1 MCYSSLWTNTSTYL
15 RDCWFRGT
23 LWFHLFWSGLPVCLQ
38 MSSGVISHWP
48 VCNLANWPKKKKK
61 KKGKKRPI
69 LSTWERGAA
78 LGEIAGRE
86 NESEKDREKKR
97 GEIPKGEVM
106 CESNLSYLMAY
117 PRFLVL
123 SICHRVNQDL
133 WASSPLQI
141 LIMLLQ
147 IKSDTQVLKGV
158 CLWPDGLI
166 FREVMGRG
174 RGCGKWSPSVHFL

>member
-1 MCYSSLWTNTSTYL
+1 MCYVCVILRFGQTPPLISGTVDLERHSGSICFGVDCLSACRWAPESSAT
-15 RDCWFRGT
+15 
-23 LWFHLFWSGLPVCLQ
+23 GLSAIWQ
-38 MSSGVISHWP
+38 TGQ
-48 VCNLANWPKKKKK
+48 
-61 KKGKKRPI
+61 KKRPI

-78 LGEIAGRE
+78 RGEIAGRE

-97 GEIPKGEVM
+97 AEKPKGEVM
-106 CESNLSYLMAY
+106 CESHLSYLMAY

-123 SICHRVNQDL
+123 SICHWVNQDL

-158 CLWPDGLI
+158 CMWPDGLI
-166 FREVMGRG
+166 FHG
-174 RGCGKWSPSVHFL
+174 